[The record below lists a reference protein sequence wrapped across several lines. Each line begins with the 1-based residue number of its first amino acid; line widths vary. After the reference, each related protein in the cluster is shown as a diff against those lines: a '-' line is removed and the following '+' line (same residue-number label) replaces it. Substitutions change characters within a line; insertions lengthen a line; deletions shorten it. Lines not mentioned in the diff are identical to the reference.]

1 MTFIIRHLAEKI
13 RALAAHSPIIS
24 VTGPR
29 QSGKTTLCRQVFPDY
44 DYVDLDR
51 PQTRRAAIDNPEG
64 FLNQFKK
71 GVIIDEAQNAPEL
84 FPLLKVRVDESRRN
98 GQFILSGSQ
107 NFLFMEKITESLAG
121 RTAIFHLLP
130 FSFSELEGT
139 EYELSSPF
147 GYIFNGFYPRIYSEG
162 FPAASFYPSY
172 LQTYVERDVRQLQ
185 NVGNLRAFERFMHL
199 LAGHTGQMFN
209 QTNFANELGISTTT
223 ISRWMSLLQ
232 ASFVAFLLPPYSKN
246 FNKRVVKTPKV
257 YFYDTGLACSLLGI
271 ETERQLDTHFARGP
285 LFENF
290 IIVETMKRMLNRGIL
305 QPKLFFWRDSSGYE
319 IDLLVERGGRIF
331 PCEIKSGE
339 TVNDVF
345 FKNLNVFNQISDTPA
360 SQSYLIYGG
369 NENQDR
375 SKAQVRSWKNLPDF
389 EVVD

>member
-1 MTFIIRHLAEKI
+1 MALITRHLTEHVRDLSTKT
-13 RALAAHSPIIS
+13 PVIS
-24 VTGPR
+24 ITGPR
-29 QSGKTTLCRQVFPDY
+29 QSGKTTLSRQVFPDY

-84 FPLLKVRVDESRRN
+84 FSLIKVRVDESRRN
-98 GQFILSGSQ
+98 GEFILTGSQ
-107 NFLFMEKITESLAG
+107 HFLFMEKITQSLAG

-130 FSFSELEGT
+130 FSVSELEGT
-139 EYELSSPF
+139 EHALSSPF
-147 GYIFNGFYPRIYSEG
+147 DYIFKGFYPRVYSEG
-162 FPAASFYPSY
+162 FPPVSFYPSY
-172 LQTYVERDVRQLQ
+172 LQTYVERDVRQVQ
-185 NVGNLRAFERFMHL
+185 NVSDLYTFERFMHL

-209 QTNFANELGISTTT
+209 QTNISNDLGVSTTT
-223 ISRWMSLLQ
+223 VSRWMSLLQ
-232 ASFVAFLLPPYSKN
+232 SSFVAFLLPPYFKN

-271 ETERQLDTHFARGP
+271 ENARQLDTHFARGA

-290 IIVETMKRMLNRGIL
+290 IIVETMKRFLNRGIL
-305 QPKLFFWRDSSGYE
+305 KPNLFFWRDSSGHE
-319 IDLLVERGGRIF
+319 IDLLVERGGRLF

-339 TVNDVF
+339 TVNDSF
-345 FKNLNVFNQISDTPA
+345 FKNLNVFNDIADNPA

-369 NENQDR
+369 NENQNR
-375 SKAQVRSWKNLPDF
+375 SKAQVRTWNNLPDF
-389 EVVD
+389 E